1 MHHIFKEIKGFK
13 VKPLTVKEL
22 IVELQKIVDNDELLV
37 ATEVGAVADKEIVSL
52 FVDKEGAV
60 VLECRDAD

>member
-1 MHHIFKEIKGFK
+1 MKA
-13 VKPLTVKEL
+13 LTVREL
-22 IVELQKIVDNDELLV
+22 IRELQNIVENDEVLV

-52 FVDKEGAV
+52 FVDKEGVV